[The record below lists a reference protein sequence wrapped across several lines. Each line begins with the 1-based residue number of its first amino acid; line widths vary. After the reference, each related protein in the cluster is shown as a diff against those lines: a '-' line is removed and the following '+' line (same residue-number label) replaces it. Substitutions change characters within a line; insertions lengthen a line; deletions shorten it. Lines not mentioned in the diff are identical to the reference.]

1 MNEMPLRN
9 IHSCFKPLEGVGW
22 EKNNV
27 LDNLLWLI
35 DPFLSSVSE
44 TDRSPLYK
52 LYCKT
57 DKVN

>member
-1 MNEMPLRN
+1 M
-9 IHSCFKPLEGVGW
+9 GW
-22 EKNNV
+22 EKNSV

-35 DPFLSSVSE
+35 DPSLSSVSE

>member
-1 MNEMPLRN
+1 MNEMPLRS
-9 IHSCFKPLEGVGW
+9 IHSCFKPLEGW
-22 EKNNV
+22 ENSV
-27 LDNLLWLI
+27 LDDLLWLI
-35 DPFLSSVSE
+35 DPSLSSVSE